1 MLVGGSHRTVST
13 GSRGPRAHKY
23 VYHPETFEILAEP
36 GQFIASSK
44 VQSLRR
50 LGLYHVATG
59 RSSRVAR
66 LLTPPGFQPQ
76 SWGKK
81 KRAIACAR
89 MTPGNGG
96 FQVNGEPLDTYLPTD
111 GRQDIALEPFRLQGL
126 DPEAFTVEAYV
137 AGGSREKGV
146 RQPRAIAHAI
156 AGALALADDSRRLPL
171 IRAGFR
177 IQLDPPKWVSE
188 HDR

>member
-1 MLVGGSHRTVST
+1 MTAAAKPPTACR
-13 GSRGPRAHKY
+13 Y
-23 VYHPETFEILAEP
+23 VYHPETFEILAGP
-36 GQFIASSK
+36 GKLIASTK
-44 VQSLRR
+44 ARDLRR

-59 RSSRVAR
+59 QPSKVAR
-66 LLTPPGFQPQ
+66 LSMPPDFQPQ

-81 KRAIACAR
+81 KKAVACAR
-89 MTPGNGG
+89 MTAGKGS
-96 FQVNGEPLDTYLPTD
+96 FRVNGEPLHAYLPIEE
-111 GRQDIALEPFRLQGL
+111 RQDIALEPFRLQGL
-126 DPEAFTVEAYV
+126 DPEGFTVEAYV
-137 AGGSREKGV
+137 AGGSREVGV

-156 AGALALADDSRRLPL
+156 AGALVLADDSRRLPL